1 MTRAP
6 RARGPSPTGPR
17 GDAGALS
24 TGSLAAGGRAAG
36 GRAIGRNGALVRALA
51 SMAVTCALLC
61 GCNSERSWIE
71 ENAADSAAADQTL
84 ASGHTGQAVARL
96 RRIAR
101 RPVPSEVASE
111 DARVVRQDAF
121 ERWARIELARGANE
135 EAISRSDEGLALGTR
150 EDVFTANLLTTRGRA
165 NEALGRDREAAED
178 YHRALVIEEAL
189 LTRALGGDDER

>member
-1 MTRAP
+1 MIRTPRTR
-6 RARGPSPTGPR
+6 
-17 GDAGALS
+17 
-24 TGSLAAGGRAAG
+24 GSSRWS
-36 GRAIGRNGALVRALA
+36 GALVALA
-51 SMAVTCALLC
+51 LTCALVS

-71 ENAADSAAADQTL
+71 ENAADNAAADQAL

-101 RPVPSEVASE
+101 RPVPSGVASE
-111 DARVVRQDAF
+111 DASVVRQDALN
-121 ERWARIELARGANE
+121 RWARIELGRNANE
-135 EAISRSDEGLALGTR
+135 EALRRSDEGLALGTR